1 MPRAVCDTKHLIGK
15 QNQAIL
21 RSSGRPPGECRMSK
35 YGLNRIEVLS
45 ELTRGAMTAVT
56 ATGVRTLTVKGWP
69 LRTFVALPLPW

>member
-1 MPRAVCDTKHLIGK
+1 
-15 QNQAIL
+15 
-21 RSSGRPPGECRMSK
+21 MSK